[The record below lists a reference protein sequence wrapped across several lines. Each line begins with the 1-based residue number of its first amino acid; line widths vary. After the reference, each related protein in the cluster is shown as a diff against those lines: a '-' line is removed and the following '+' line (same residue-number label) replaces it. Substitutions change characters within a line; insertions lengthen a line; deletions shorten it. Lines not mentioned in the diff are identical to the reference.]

1 MLRVLSCT
9 VALLVFSS
17 TAFAECTRAPGGRT
31 VCDNGQG
38 AGGYN
43 PRTGNAYKSQT
54 NESGVTTTQTG
65 RGGEA
70 KTKGGKG
77 VVTTPGGKTCA
88 RTANNQG
95 CN

>member
-1 MLRVLSCT
+1 MLKVLTCA
-9 VALLVFSS
+9 VALLAFSS
-17 TAFAECTRAPGGRT
+17 TSFAACTKTPSGRT
-31 VCDNGQG
+31 VCDNGQTT
-38 AGGYN
+38 GGYN
-43 PRTGNAYKSQT
+43 PRTGSAHKSQT
-54 NESGVTTTQTG
+54 NESGVTTTETS

-95 CN
+95 CR